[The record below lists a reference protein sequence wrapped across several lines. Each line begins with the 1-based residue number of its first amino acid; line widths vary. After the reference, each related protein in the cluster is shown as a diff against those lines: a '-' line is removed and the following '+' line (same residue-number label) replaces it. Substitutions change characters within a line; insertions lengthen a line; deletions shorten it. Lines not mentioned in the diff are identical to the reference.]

1 LGSRRCEPNREKVA
15 QHFLKLQRFE
25 TYLPQIISLH
35 TTNGREVDI
44 RRPLFP
50 SYIFIWIVD
59 HQWWSARWCPGVASV
74 IMGGADG
81 GPAHLGDDVI
91 REIRARERPTGS
103 GVVQLPK
110 PPRLRLRQPV
120 RILSGSFV
128 GCVGLYDGMAPHQCE
143 RVLLE
148 LLGQKEVPV
157 TIPSADIVPH
167 GGS

>member
-1 LGSRRCEPNREKVA
+1 MYWAVARTEPQREKVA

-25 TYLPQIISLH
+25 TYLPQIIRLH
-35 TTNGREVDI
+35 VTNGRKVDL

-50 SYIFIWIVD
+50 SYIFIRIIDRWYA
-59 HQWWSARWCPGVASV
+59 ARWTIGVAAI
-74 IMGGADG
+74 IMADA
-81 GPAHLGDDVI
+81 GPAHLHDDI
-91 REIRARERPTGS
+91 IAEIRARERPTGS

-128 GCVGLYDGMAPHQCE
+128 GCVGLYDGMAPHHCE